1 MARTKRGP
9 HGELARSAGRPTQ
22 NQVRDIG
29 ARHPGV
35 FTLQTSRG
43 GSEVLAAYA
52 NLQRF
57 GQVGLRVLLGH
68 LVEMAESLREHPE
81 GHDCITIPPVPIIC
95 ETTSLLRLV

>member
-1 MARTKRGP
+1 M
-9 HGELARSAGRPTQ
+9 
-22 NQVRDIG
+22 
-29 ARHPGV
+29 

-68 LVEMAESLREHPE
+68 LVEMAETLREQLE
-81 GHDCITIPPVPIIC
+81 GHDCITILDDDGVGTVTVFRVYPDGVN
-95 ETTSLLRLV
+95 T